1 MAILGLGSFDFLS
14 SLTVDPDVMR
24 SKAVVVQ
31 GKIKEMQTAF
41 EALENTVR
49 KTQNYWIGE
58 AGDAHRDF
66 FFNHKEEIE
75 EIFKCL
81 SEDVTDLNQMAMV
94 YTEANN
100 EAKEMAEELPADVII

>member
-14 SLTVDPDVMR
+14 SLTVNPDMLR
-24 SKAVVVQ
+24 TKAAIVQ
-31 GKIKEMQTAF
+31 GKIKEMRVSF
-41 EALENTVR
+41 EALENTIR

-66 FFNHKEEIE
+66 FYNHREEIE
-75 EIFKCL
+75 EIFKRL
-81 SEDVTDLNQMAMV
+81 TEDVADLNQMAGV
-94 YTEANN
+94 YTEADN